1 MEFGEMQQAE
11 QSVRWETA
19 TRLAAPILLAFLF
32 AMAPA
37 PVQAQSGTLVT
48 NSGES
53 STDGNTIMMA
63 QSFTTGPSTV
73 GYALAGVQF
82 SVTAPATSS
91 AVTVFVTIREDGSDG
106 RPGDVVVELSTPVD
120 SMGRLN
126 FNGDDIFRAPA
137 NTRLNP
143 NTTYWVVVN
152 NDAALNSANAKRARF
167 ALVSGTGQRGMTG
180 WSIGNVGHWRN
191 RVDEVWEVDRTSHLR
206 FTVLGSI
213 FDVSDDTAPP
223 TIESISVDSWWVTLT
238 FSEPLDE
245 SQGGS
250 PGRFR
255 VENITERLISG
266 VTVRT
271 RSRIELEGGQIRPV
285 GRTVA
290 LMTRYPFPSWFNE
303 NSLHV
308 EVSYNRPG
316 SGGIQDLNGNRTR
329 SFSRHRADILTN
341 NRSPTLLQATLN
353 GDEIDLDY
361 NWALNRGGAGP
372 HARAFSVRRPDG
384 AAVAVTAVSVAGGSV
399 TLTLASAARYRESGW
414 RVSYDPSRTTRPLLY
429 GQTNVRSFSGIEL
442 LNHTPAKLAPAL
454 KSAVW
459 HDNWIRLT
467 YNQDVKA
474 VAPPAKAYTVS
485 ADRAVFKVKST
496 SVFNELVVLR
506 LPSAVP
512 ASVDSCGLRVSY
524 DPPSSNAVTGKASER
539 AAPAL
544 DAEPVKR
551 LRLGE
556 GEGEPCDGLS
566 VADAQGTEGRHSAIT
581 FTVGL
586 RPAPTSRVTVRYA
599 TSDGTARRG
608 SDYTST
614 RGTLTFD
621 AGESTKTVDVPHH
634 RRWRGGT
641 TARRSRSRSPT
652 PRAHRSPTPRRPA
665 PSATRRSCRP

>member
-223 TIESISVDSWWVTLT
+223 TIESMSVDSWWVTLT
-238 FSEPLDE
+238 FSEALDE
-245 SQGGS
+245 SQS
-250 PGRFR
+250 
-255 VENITERLISG
+255 V
-266 VTVRT
+266 
-271 RSRIELEGGQIRPV
+271 
-285 GRTVA
+285 
-290 LMTRYPFPSWFNE
+290 
-303 NSLHV
+303 
-308 EVSYNRPG
+308 
-316 SGGIQDLNGNRTR
+316 
-329 SFSRHRADILTN
+329 
-341 NRSPTLLQATLN
+341 
-353 GDEIDLDY
+353 
-361 NWALNRGGAGP
+361 
-372 HARAFSVRRPDG
+372 SVRELPPREQ
-384 AAVAVTAVSVAGGSV
+384 VA
-399 TLTLASAARYRESGW
+399 R
-414 RVSYDPSRTTRPLLY
+414 
-429 GQTNVRSFSGIEL
+429 NI
-442 LNHTPAKLAPAL
+442 
-454 KSAVW
+454 
-459 HDNWIRLT
+459 
-467 YNQDVKA
+467 
-474 VAPPAKAYTVS
+474 
-485 ADRAVFKVKST
+485 
-496 SVFNELVVLR
+496 
-506 LPSAVP
+506 
-512 ASVDSCGLRVSY
+512 
-524 DPPSSNAVTGKASER
+524 
-539 AAPAL
+539 
-544 DAEPVKR
+544 
-551 LRLGE
+551 
-556 GEGEPCDGLS
+556 
-566 VADAQGTEGRHSAIT
+566 
-581 FTVGL
+581 
-586 RPAPTSRVTVRYA
+586 
-599 TSDGTARRG
+599 
-608 SDYTST
+608 
-614 RGTLTFD
+614 
-621 AGESTKTVDVPHH
+621 
-634 RRWRGGT
+634 
-641 TARRSRSRSPT
+641 
-652 PRAHRSPTPRRPA
+652 
-665 PSATRRSCRP
+665 